1 MRPLWTES
9 RLISWENIR
18 AALESLPGD
27 DWVFRGHE
35 RTEWEL
41 QTTLERTFGP
51 VKRFD
56 EEDLLLQFVRRAPR
70 FLPSNLVPA
79 DDDHAAWLGLLQ
91 HYGGPTRLL
100 DVSLSPYVALF
111 FAFESAGEHDRVLWA
126 IDTDWCISAC
136 TRIMAAQENKAYADL
151 MDRPV
156 VAQKQM
162 VTALLGGL
170 VSEPLFES
178 FRRFAGVF
186 PLDPWKPAVRQSA
199 QQAMFLC
206 AADAELNFMQNLTKH
221 DRRKDA
227 IYRYTLPGSL
237 REEAIRHLAPDERHC
252 GDVVS

>member
-1 MRPLWTES
+1 
-9 RLISWENIR
+9 
-18 AALESLPGD
+18 
-27 DWVFRGHE
+27 
-35 RTEWEL
+35 
-41 QTTLERTFGP
+41 
-51 VKRFD
+51 
-56 EEDLLLQFVRRAPR
+56 
-70 FLPSNLVPA
+70 
-79 DDDHAAWLGLLQ
+79 
-91 HYGGPTRLL
+91 
-100 DVSLSPYVALF
+100 
-111 FAFESAGEHDRVLWA
+111 
-126 IDTDWCISAC
+126 
-136 TRIMAAQENKAYADL
+136 MAAQENKAYADL

-227 IYRYTLPGSL
+227 IYRYTLPSSV
-237 REEAIRHLAPDERHC
+237 REEAIRHLARMNVTAATLFPDLNGLGRSIHTYRPRRLRLDTPPWSVPAKLATSAKCAAARSWITAQSAAVTRLLPAHIERKKL
-252 GDVVS
+252 